1 MGCINICGINRKF
14 NPFKNFLAQDNI
26 SILAISETHTVK
38 SIVVPKFH
46 CYQRNSEI
54 NPTRSGG
61 VAFVVAQNLASTTHT
76 LPNHLNHLAAV
87 AANLHLQNMSILI
100 ISYYNRPQDR
110 VSADLLRYAAQHN
123 FAIVFG
129 DFNARHTDFGD
140 TQTNPNGG
148 SLNSLIITLP
158 LCRLHNTDPT
168 FLSHT
173 GCSISDH
180 ILSTENFVPFLYPHC
195 SIGTTVTS
203 DHVPLKTHLLLDG
216 LLTVDRQV
224 AQFTEVLKTAQSQSI
239 PRKFIPI
246 NKCPIPARILALIR
260 EKRRAY
266 RSFIQTRD
274 PALKT
279 IFNRLNAQVRRDL
292 NRFREEQWIDS
303 CRLLDYRNG
312 KKFWTQFQTLTVQ
325 KTTTVHH
332 LVRNNAIINT
342 PLEKANC
349 FAETLEQ
356 IQRPPLR
363 RRFFAQVIR
372 SVNNF
377 RRNPPNHPLR
387 LLPEDDSLVVEVLPD
402 EVEAHIRQ
410 LKSKK
415 APGPD
420 ELKAPIFK
428 NLPRIAIV
436 VLTVIFNNCTI
447 SPRPGNMPPRS

>member
-1 MGCINICGINRKF
+1 
-14 NPFKNFLAQDNI
+14 
-26 SILAISETHTVK
+26 
-38 SIVVPKFH
+38 
-46 CYQRNSEI
+46 
-54 NPTRSGG
+54 
-61 VAFVVAQNLASTTHT
+61 
-76 LPNHLNHLAAV
+76 
-87 AANLHLQNMSILI
+87 MSILI

-123 FAIVFG
+123 FAIVLG

-140 TQTNPNGG
+140 TQTNPNGR
-148 SLNSLIITLP
+148 SLNSLIISLP

-173 GCSISDH
+173 GCSITGH

-195 SIGTTVTS
+195 NIGTTVTS
-203 DHVPLKTHLLLDG
+203 DHVPLKTHFLLDG
-216 LLTVDRQV
+216 PLPPPPAFIPITNFKQADWQKFQQLVSDNLPVIAPTVDFLTVDRQV
-224 AQFTEVLKTAQSQSI
+224 AQFTEVLKTTQSQSV

-246 NKCPIPARILALIR
+246 NKRPIPARILALIR
-260 EKRRAY
+260 EKRRVY

-312 KKFWTQFQTLTVQ
+312 KKFWTQFQTLTGQ

-332 LVRNNAIINT
+332 LVRNNIIINT
-342 PLEKANC
+342 PLEKVNC

-356 IQRPPLR
+356 FHQVPNDPHFDDA
-363 RRFFAQVIR
+363 FFAQVIR

-377 RRNPPNHPLR
+377 RRNPPNHSLR
-387 LLPEDDSLVVEVLPD
+387 LLPEDNSLVVEVLPD

-415 APGPD
+415 APGSD

-436 VLTVIFNNCTI
+436 ALTIIFNNCM
-447 SPRPGNMPPRS
+447 RAHHFPPAWKHATTVTRHANLKEHTLAVFLDIETFWPSTGSGTTGWSRNS